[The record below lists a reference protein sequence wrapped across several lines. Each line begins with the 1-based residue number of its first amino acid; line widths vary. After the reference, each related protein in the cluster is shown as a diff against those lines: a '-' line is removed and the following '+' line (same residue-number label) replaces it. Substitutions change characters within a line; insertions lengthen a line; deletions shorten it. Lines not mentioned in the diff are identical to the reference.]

1 MSKSDDDEEI
11 DTLQKR
17 KKRHEDITMRVN
29 VDPQQTIESLRKQQ
43 QQSQRQKEKSISF
56 KFDQRLPISLKQERR
71 SNEQEHQRWLKKEPE
86 FQAQ

>member
-1 MSKSDDDEEI
+1 MSKSDEDEEI

-43 QQSQRQKEKSISF
+43 QQS
-56 KFDQRLPISLKQERR
+56 
-71 SNEQEHQRWLKKEPE
+71 
-86 FQAQ
+86 